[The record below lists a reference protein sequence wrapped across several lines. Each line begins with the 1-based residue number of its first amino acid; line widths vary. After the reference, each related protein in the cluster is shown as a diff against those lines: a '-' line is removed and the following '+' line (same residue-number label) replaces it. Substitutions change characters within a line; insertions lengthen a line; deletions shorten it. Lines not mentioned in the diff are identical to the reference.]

1 VTADSP
7 QTLQGT
13 PLYLKGG
20 SSSSRDP
27 RGGAH
32 ARAPGEGFK
41 RVRGRKGFREVA
53 SPGPTAVRHSIHPIP
68 ALTTIQGVSPPTD
81 ALPAHRARE
90 QALGWGAALIALAVA
105 FAGDYLT
112 GEQVSFSLGYMV
124 AIGTATWFASRTA
137 GLILA
142 GMSAIAWLSSYLLV
156 GQSFASPTILYW
168 NIAVEAGIYLATAV
182 AIAQVRDGVSREQLL
197 SSQVSRAY
205 GTVTREVESAG
216 ALQRE
221 LLSRNTVD
229 IPGYESR
236 VHYTPS
242 ARAGGDLYDFIP
254 LADGRVGIVIAD
266 ASGHG
271 VSAAVLMGMTL
282 VLTRSASG
290 AGAPEKVLERVNAQL
305 YRTLPPGSF
314 ATACYLILDP
324 ETGRLQYT
332 LAGHDPP
339 LIRRAASLEVQ
350 RLPLIGGTPLGLRP
364 EFPEVRGTTIL
375 NPGDTLVLYTH
386 GVTEAMNPSGE
397 TFGQE
402 RLAEALESSA
412 GAVDRVMGSV
422 LVAVNAHAE
431 GAALQDDVTLVLV
444 RRGGSICGGRYDDG
458 GGGGGRRR
466 EHHSK
471 RSDEVEHDASF
482 HPPARESLRP
492 RPEPRPTPRP

>member
-1 VTADSP
+1 MN
-7 QTLQGT
+7 
-13 PLYLKGG
+13 
-20 SSSSRDP
+20 R
-27 RGGAH
+27 
-32 ARAPGEGFK
+32 
-41 RVRGRKGFREVA
+41 
-53 SPGPTAVRHSIHPIP
+53 P
-68 ALTTIQGVSPPTD
+68 ALTAVHPSIRPISPAIPIREATTDSD
-81 ALPAHRARE
+81 ALPARHARE
-90 QALGWGAALIALAVA
+90 RTVGWGAALLVLAVA

-112 GEQVSFSLGYMV
+112 GEQVSFSLFYMV
-124 AIGTATWFASRTA
+124 SIGIAAWFVGRRAALLLA
-137 GLILA
+137 GLSTA
-142 GMSAIAWLSSYLLV
+142 AWLGSYILV
-156 GQSFASPTILYW
+156 GHAFAEPTVLYW
-168 NIAVEAGIYLATAV
+168 NIAVEAGIYLTTAL
-182 AIAQVRDGVSREQLL
+182 AIAQARDGVALEQRL
-197 SSQVSRAY
+197 SAQVSRACA
-205 GTVTREVESAG
+205 GMSREVDSAG

-221 LLSRNTVD
+221 LLSSGVME

-375 NPGDTLVLYTH
+375 NPGDTLVLYTD

-402 RLAEALESSA
+402 RLTEALEGSA

-444 RRGGSICGGRYDDG
+444 RRGGGVRGSRCAAWDS
-458 GGGGGRRR
+458 GRRLLKVTNK
-466 EHHSK
+466 S
-471 RSDEVEHDASF
+471 
-482 HPPARESLRP
+482 
-492 RPEPRPTPRP
+492 